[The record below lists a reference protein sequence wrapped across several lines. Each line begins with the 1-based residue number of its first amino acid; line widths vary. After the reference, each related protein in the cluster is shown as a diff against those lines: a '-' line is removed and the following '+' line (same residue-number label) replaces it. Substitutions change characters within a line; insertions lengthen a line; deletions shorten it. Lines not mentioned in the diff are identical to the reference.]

1 MTITELP
8 PTLTDQPLVLN
19 PAISVIRSTDDEI
32 VAHLGSR
39 SRTSH
44 RISDSQGRGRL
55 ADFVAG
61 FVRPVSPAALAQ
73 EQDLDPA
80 VAAEFVE
87 HLTQGKVL
95 IPEEQTRYSYLITGL
110 GLTPSDTDLQ
120 VGVLGS
126 GAIATAVARQLGDLI
141 GTPVLL
147 HDDAEAAFD
156 GADLVVVAS
165 DQLAPGL
172 CYDAD
177 EISLATGIPWQLV
190 YLDGF
195 ELMIGPTFVP
205 GESANYYDVDA
216 MDEAARVLR
225 TQYLYEKSSHPDQPR
240 SATVPTFVADL
251 AASWATTAIAQ
262 HLWGSG
268 SFLEGYVMRV
278 DLERMQIMREKV
290 LRLPRN
296 PVEMGVRSDLRH
308 PFL

>member
-8 PTLTDQPLVLN
+8 PAPTDQPLVLN

-32 VAHLGSR
+32 IAHLGSR

-61 FVRPVSPAALAQ
+61 FTRPVSPAELAQ

-87 HLTQGKVL
+87 HLAQGKVL

-110 GLTPSDTDLQ
+110 GLTPTDVELQ

-126 GAIATAVARQLGDLI
+126 GAIATAVARQLSDLI
-141 GTPVLL
+141 GSPVTL
-147 HDDAEAAFD
+147 HDDAAAAFD

-165 DQLAPGL
+165 DQLAAGL

-177 EISLATGIPWQLV
+177 EISLSTGVPWQLV

-205 GESANYYDVDA
+205 GVSANYYDVDA
-216 MDEAARVLR
+216 MDEASRVLR
-225 TQYLYEKSSHPDQPR
+225 TQYLYEKSSRPDQPR
-240 SATVPTFVADL
+240 SATVPSFVADL

-262 HLWGSG
+262 HLWGRG

-278 DLERMQIMREKV
+278 DLERMQIMRDKV
-290 LRLPRN
+290 MRLPRN